1 MPGTTK
7 LSRGLRGS
15 CGARPLRPP
24 ASLLHNAAFY
34 KVVASRCARA
44 ALGFVHRCAPSRV
57 YKTHP
62 MQSTCAGR
70 GHVSRWRSSVASAPY
85 APPPGRPGGWRD
97 AMASVRRSALWS
109 WCVACGQLPRVC
121 PAHPW
126 ASPRFAGLGPALG
139 LPVRPQGAPS
149 AQRGGIYFHPTPQIT
164 RNSVKYTALR
174 AVQRRYGANLRHKQ
188 KSLLSFP

>member
-34 KVVASRCARA
+34 KVVASRCARP

-62 MQSTCAGR
+62 MQSTCAGCGR
-70 GHVSRWRSSVASAPY
+70 VSRWRSPVASAPY
-85 APPPGRPGGWRD
+85 APPPGRPGSSRG
-97 AMASVRRSALWS
+97 AVALVRRSALWS
-109 WCVACGQLPRVC
+109 WCGLRPVLLCVPR
-121 PAHPW
+121 PPLGLATLRG
-126 ASPRFAGLGPALG
+126 PRPCAGSARPPPRGSLSPALKIH
-139 LPVRPQGAPS
+139 RPRS
-149 AQRGGIYFHPTPQIT
+149 
-164 RNSVKYTALR
+164 
-174 AVQRRYGANLRHKQ
+174 
-188 KSLLSFP
+188 